1 MINTVIYFFRLILS
15 TMKLLTNFF
24 SSAATKRPVITILV
38 VLLLTGFFGY
48 MAGQAEELSTSFGG
62 ELDLSLIHI

>member
-1 MINTVIYFFRLILS
+1 
-15 TMKLLTNFF
+15 MKLLTNFF

-38 VLLLTGFFGY
+38 VFLLTGFFGY

>member
-1 MINTVIYFFRLILS
+1 
-15 TMKLLTNFF
+15 MKALTNFF

-48 MAGQAEELSTSFGG
+48 MATQAEELSSSFGG
-62 ELDLSLIHI
+62 